1 MGMGSRKDLEEGGQ
15 KAQLPII
22 RYVSTGDVMYK
33 RMTIVNT
40 AVWCIGSSQ
49 EKNWG
54 VTIRSDGH

>member
-1 MGMGSRKDLEEGGQ
+1 MVMGMGSRKDLEEGGQ

-40 AVWCIGSSQ
+40 AV
-49 EKNWG
+49 
-54 VTIRSDGH
+54 